1 MRKNAI
7 IFIAVIIVVI
17 VAVVYAIQGGKNDVQ
32 PPSSEKTI
40 EENNQVEQEQEQIPS
55 SEASS
60 KETAS
65 PQAVQTP
72 SPNSGEPSRA
82 QTAEVKEFT
91 VIATNFKFSI
101 NEMRVKQ
108 GDTVRITLVS
118 EEGFHDVRVDEFS
131 AATAQIQAGS
141 QETIEFVVDKTGEFE
156 YYCSIG
162 EHRKMGMKGML
173 IVE

>member
-55 SEASS
+55 SDASS

-141 QETIEFVVDKTGEFE
+141 QETIEFVA
-156 YYCSIG
+156 
-162 EHRKMGMKGML
+162 
-173 IVE
+173 

>member
-17 VAVVYAIQGGKNDVQ
+17 VAVVYAIQGGKHTN
-32 PPSSEKTI
+32 PCGICSRKTI
-40 EENNQVEQEQEQIPS
+40 EENNQVEQEQIPS